1 MQPAVMDLPKGKQI
15 FLPLDATLC
24 ERIQGVLTEKLG
36 PEGFTVDVK
45 DSNYVIHL
53 HGITDDLMDALQGA
67 GAMLPPRPRP
77 LPQPR
82 PSPNNPKPKPIFD

>member
-1 MQPAVMDLPKGKQI
+1 MDLPKGNKI
-15 FLPLDATLC
+15 FLPLDAALC

-36 PEGFTVDVK
+36 PESFTVDVK
-45 DSNYVIHL
+45 HSNNVIYVN
-53 HGITDDLMDALQGA
+53 GITDGLIDALQDA